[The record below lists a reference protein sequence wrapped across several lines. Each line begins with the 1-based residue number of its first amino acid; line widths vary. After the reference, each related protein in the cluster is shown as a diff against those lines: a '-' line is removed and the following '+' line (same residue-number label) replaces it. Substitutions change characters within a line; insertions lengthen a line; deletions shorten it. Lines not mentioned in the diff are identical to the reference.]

1 MPGLRRISLRWL
13 AFEALW
19 ELLRHDILLATG
31 GFALVRSALPRPA
44 AGKAPAEEDTRLVC
58 DAVNW
63 AAALYWK
70 PVLCLQGAM
79 VTARMLRRRGFAAEV
94 VIGCRP
100 EPFFSHAWV
109 EMDGRVVN
117 DSPAYRLQLPSLARL

>member
-1 MPGLRRISLRWL
+1 MPGVNRVRLMCF
-13 AFEALW
+13 AAEALW
-19 ELLRHDILLATG
+19 ELLRYDILLAIG
-31 GFALVRSALPRPA
+31 GFPLVRRALPEPA
-44 AGKAPAEEDTRLVC
+44 GGKEPVEQDCRLVC
-58 DAVNW
+58 DAMTW

-70 PVLCLQGAM
+70 PVLCLQSAI
-79 VTARMLRRRGFAAEV
+79 VTGRLLRRRGFAAEV

-117 DSPAYRLQLPSLARL
+117 DSPAYRQQLPALARL